1 MFAVLDIESSTKE
14 DVKDREIFIK
24 VLESVTKHIKHDILK
39 ERLEYD
45 TLERVKLISNSK
57 QFNTKLVLSSN
68 HSSRFSNK
76 SMVSFSFS
84 AIFIKY
90 DVHHH
95 VSRNPDFGN
104 VANGP

>member
-24 VLESVTKHIKHDILK
+24 VLESVTKNIKHDILK

-57 QFNTKLVLSSN
+57 QFNTKFVPLYIYLYILLDLVLG
-68 HSSRFSNK
+68 
-76 SMVSFSFS
+76 
-84 AIFIKY
+84 KY
-90 DVHHH
+90 L
-95 VSRNPDFGN
+95 PTYKWCLYG
-104 VANGP
+104 G

>member
-1 MFAVLDIESSTKE
+1 MFAVLDIESATKE

-57 QFNTKLVLSSN
+57 QFNTKLVKL
-68 HSSRFSNK
+68 RLL
-76 SMVSFSFS
+76 FS
-84 AIFIKY
+84 ATQ
-90 DVHHH
+90 
-95 VSRNPDFGN
+95 S
-104 VANGP
+104 

>member
-24 VLESVTKHIKHDILK
+24 VLESVTKNIKHDILK

-57 QFNTKLVLSSN
+57 QFNTKLVPCISTYIYLYILLDL
-68 HSSRFSNK
+68 
-76 SMVSFSFS
+76 VLG
-84 AIFIKY
+84 KY
-90 DVHHH
+90 LLTYKWCLY
-95 VSRNPDFGN
+95 G
-104 VANGP
+104 G

>member
-24 VLESVTKHIKHDILK
+24 VLESVTKNIKHDILK

-57 QFNTKLVLSSN
+57 QFNTKLVPLYIYLYLPIYLVRSSPGKV
-68 HSSRFSNK
+68 SSYF
-76 SMVSFSFS
+76 
-84 AIFIKY
+84 
-90 DVHHH
+90 
-95 VSRNPDFGN
+95 
-104 VANGP
+104 